1 MTTLRSL
8 LGACGCAA
16 ALIAAHD
23 ALAVPYHVSCARPDD
38 SFASFLQ
45 KFSADRSFQQMRITY
60 PLVIRSTA
68 EGYGSLQVLEQS
80 TVAALKAPVYSTAE
94 QKQKGRLRTEFPVN
108 TANYVEVFEYLPD
121 TDVTLLT
128 YEFRKQ
134 GNCWYLEG
142 VIDGS
147 H

>member
-1 MTTLRSL
+1 MTTFRYL
-8 LGACGCAA
+8 LAACCCGV
-16 ALIAAHD
+16 ALTMANGV
-23 ALAVPYHVSCARPDD
+23 LAVPYHVSCANPDD
-38 SFASFLQ
+38 SFASFLK
-45 KFSADRSFQQMRITY
+45 KFSADRSFQQMRMSY

-80 TVAALKAPVYSTAE
+80 TVAGLKAPVYSTAE
-94 QKQKGRLRTEFPVN
+94 EKQKGRLRTEFPVK
-108 TANYVEVFEYLPD
+108 TDTYVEIFEYLPD

-128 YEFRKQ
+128 YQFRKQ

-142 VIDGS
+142 VIDRS